1 LPSFSSSRRK
11 FLGLGAAAGVAAVAA
26 DSVLIEPNRPVIER
40 KEIALRRW
48 PVQLEG
54 FTIALISDL
63 HYDPHF
69 SAHPLRASVGM
80 VNGLHPDLIAITGDF
95 VTQPLVSDDDEK
107 AASAA
112 EPCSQ
117 LVGEMRAT
125 HGVWAVLGNHDWFT
139 DPVVVSN
146 ALRAQG
152 VRILGNSATPIE
164 VNGSRFWL
172 AGVNDVMSQT
182 ADLHATLSGVPSDE
196 PTVMLVHEPDFADRV
211 ARHPVDLQLSG
222 HSHGGQVRFPFL
234 PPLYLPHLAKKY
246 YQGLYKIGDLTL
258 YTNRG
263 LGTIVVP
270 VRIDCPPEITW
281 ITLRRAAS

>member
-1 LPSFSSSRRK
+1 LPVFSTSRRK
-11 FLGLGAAAGVAAVAA
+11 FLGLAAGAGVAAVAA
-26 DSVLIEPNRPVIER
+26 DSLVIEPNRPIIER

-48 PVQLEG
+48 PAQLEG

-69 SAHPLRASVGM
+69 SAHPLHAAVGM
-80 VNGLHPDLIAITGDF
+80 VNDLHPDLIAITGDF

-107 AASAA
+107 AAAAA
-112 EPCSQ
+112 EPCAQ
-117 LVGEMRAT
+117 LVARMRAT

-139 DPVVVSN
+139 DPIFVSN

-152 VRILGNSATPIE
+152 VRILSNSATPIE
-164 VNGSRFWL
+164 ANGSRFWL

-182 ADLHATLSGVPSDE
+182 ADLHATLSVVPNDE
-196 PTVMLVHEPDFADRV
+196 PTVILVHEPDFADRV

-222 HSHGGQVRFPFL
+222 HSHGGQVRFPFI
-234 PPLYLPHLAKKY
+234 PPIYLPHLAKKY
-246 YQGLYKIGDLTL
+246 YQGLYNIGPLTL

-270 VRIDCPPEITW
+270 VRLNCPPEITW
-281 ITLRRAAS
+281 ITLRRATN

>member
-1 LPSFSSSRRK
+1 LLSFSSSRRK
-11 FLGLGAAAGVAAVAA
+11 FLGLGAAAGVAAVAT

-48 PVQLEG
+48 PAQLEG

-69 SAHPLRASVGM
+69 SAHPLHAAIGM
-80 VNGLHPDLIAITGDF
+80 VNGLHPDLIAVTGDF

-112 EPCSQ
+112 GPCAQ

-152 VRILGNSATPIE
+152 IRILGNSATPIE
-164 VNGSRFWL
+164 ANGSRFWL

-182 ADLHATLSGVPSDE
+182 ADLHTALSGVPSDE
-196 PTVMLVHEPDFADRV
+196 PTVMLVHEPDFADHV
-211 ARHPVDLQLSG
+211 ARHAVDLQLSG

-234 PPLYLPHLAKKY
+234 PPIYLPHLAKKY

-270 VRIDCPPEITW
+270 VRLNCPPEITW